1 MKKKLTILF
10 LSLLISTAI
19 FSQAKPIDRVSFDH
33 FTTETQF
40 SSDDMDYVQM
50 IWWLPTEFWKIIYAN
65 DPTIGQDEIDEIV
78 GMVNDQIIAVVIKG
92 KIGMFGGVKYES
104 FEDLKSHTQVKYK
117 NELLS
122 VVDQNTMNSELQTL
136 LSIMK
141 PIMANMLGN
150 MGQNLH
156 FFVFDNPKGRKIL
169 PVDAL
174 SNDALVFSMDGYSVD
189 VDLPL
194 SSLLLEK
201 ICPEDKAELNGK
213 WNYCPFHGKKLVI
226 Q

>member
-1 MKKKLTILF
+1 MKNFLTILF
-10 LSLLISTAI
+10 ISLFVSTAI
-19 FSQAKPIDRVSFDH
+19 YSQAKPIERVSFDH

-40 SSDDMDYVQM
+40 SSDDMDYVEM

-65 DPTIGQDEIDEIV
+65 DPTIGQEEIDEIV
-78 GMVNDQIIAVVIKG
+78 KTVDDKIIAMVIKG

-104 FEDLKSHTQVKYK
+104 FEDLKSHTQVFYK
-117 NELLS
+117 NELLP
-122 VVDQNTMNSELQTL
+122 VVDPNSMNSDLQML

-150 MGQNLH
+150 MGQNMH
-156 FFVFDNPKGRKIL
+156 FFVFDNPKGKKIL
-169 PVDAL
+169 PVDPL
-174 SNDALVFSMDGYSVD
+174 SNDELVFSMDNFKVE

-201 ICPEDKAELNGK
+201 ICPEDKIELNGK
-213 WNYCPFHGKKLVI
+213 WNYCPFHGKKLSN